1 MRRPDAAAA
10 RAVSRRAP
18 FGGAG
23 LRRSAPCTGGARR
36 RRAAGVLLGA
46 ALFAGMLAAERVTA
60 QTAPAAG
67 VAAEAAAPAA
77 AAGLGAAATEAVG
90 SLPFLDLSL
99 REARTNQELALS
111 LQLLLLLAVLSLAP
125 SMVILTTSFLR
136 LAIVLQFVKRA
147 LSLTEM
153 PPNQVLMGVALF
165 LTAFIM
171 WPTFEA
177 INRDALQPFARGELQ
192 GDELLRRAEA
202 PVREFMFRQ
211 LGNDAD
217 NIRLFMRMRELPK
230 PSTRADVPTY
240 ILIPAF
246 ILHELTV
253 AFKIGILIFIPFVI
267 IDMVVATTLISMGII
282 VLPPVLIS
290 LPFKLVLFVLVDGW
304 DLLVM
309 QLIESFH

>member
-1 MRRPDAAAA
+1 MQRRNG
-10 RAVSRRAP
+10 RWRNSGCV
-18 FGGAG
+18 
-23 LRRSAPCTGGARR
+23 
-36 RRAAGVLLGA
+36 RAALLAATLLA
-46 ALFAGMLAAERVTA
+46 ALLPAAPVTA
-60 QTAPAAG
+60 QTASAADAGIGAAG
-67 VAAEAAAPAA
+67 AEAI
-77 AAGLGAAATEAVG
+77 T
-90 SLPFLDLSL
+90 SLPFLDLTL
-99 REARTNQELALS
+99 REARNNQELALS

-125 SMVILTTSFLR
+125 SIVILMTSFLR

-171 WPTFEA
+171 WPTFEV

-192 GDELLRRAEA
+192 GDELLLRAEA

-217 NIRLFMRMRELPK
+217 NIRLFMRMRDLPK
-230 PSTRADVPTY
+230 PNTRADVPTY
-240 ILIPAF
+240 VLVPAF

-304 DLLVM
+304 DLLAM
-309 QLIESFH
+309 QLIESFR

>member
-1 MRRPDAAAA
+1 MRHPD
-10 RAVSRRAP
+10 V
-18 FGGAG
+18 
-23 LRRSAPCTGGARR
+23 LR
-36 RRAAGVLLGA
+36 RRAAAAAVWA
-46 ALFAGMLAAERVTA
+46 ALLIAAPLAA
-60 QTAPAAG
+60 QTPPPAPAPDAG
-67 VAAEAAAPAA
+67 ASA
-77 AAGLGAAATEAVG
+77 AAGIGAAVAPAVG
-90 SLPFLDLSL
+90 SVPFLDLRL
-99 REARTNQELALS
+99 RDAHTNRELALS

-125 SMVILTTSFLR
+125 SIVILTTSFLR

-147 LSLTEM
+147 LSLTDM

-177 INRDALQPFARGELQ
+177 INRDALQPFSRGELQ
-192 GDELLRRAEA
+192 GQELLQRAEA

-217 NIRLFMRMRELPK
+217 NIRLFMRMRDLPK
-230 PSTRADVPTY
+230 PNTRADVPTY

-253 AFKIGILIFIPFVI
+253 AFKIGVLIFIPFVI
-267 IDMVVATTLISMGII
+267 IDLVVATTLISMGII

-309 QLIESFH
+309 QLIESFR

>member
-1 MRRPDAAAA
+1 MRHG
-10 RAVSRRAP
+10 SI
-18 FGGAG
+18 
-23 LRRSAPCTGGARR
+23 LR
-36 RRAAGVLLGA
+36 RRAAAAAAWCAALLIAAPLAAQTPAAAPDSGTAADAGSGA
-46 ALFAGMLAAERVTA
+46 AV
-60 QTAPAAG
+60 APAAG
-67 VAAEAAAPAA
+67 GV
-77 AAGLGAAATEAVG
+77 
-90 SLPFLDLSL
+90 PFLDLSL
-99 REARTNQELALS
+99 RDAYTNQELALS

-125 SMVILTTSFLR
+125 SIVILTTSFLR

-147 LSLTEM
+147 LSLTDM

-177 INRDALQPFARGELQ
+177 INRDALQPFSRGELQ
-192 GDELLRRAEA
+192 GRELLQRAEA

-217 NIRLFMRMRELPK
+217 NIRLFMRMRDLPK
-230 PSTRADVPTY
+230 PNTRADVPTY

-253 AFKIGILIFIPFVI
+253 AFKIGVLIFIPFVI
-267 IDMVVATTLISMGII
+267 IDMVVAMTLISMGII

-309 QLIESFH
+309 QLIESFR

>member
-1 MRRPDAAAA
+1 MFVRRPDGT
-10 RAVSRRAP
+10 V
-18 FGGAG
+18 
-23 LRRSAPCTGGARR
+23 ARR
-36 RRAAGVLLGA
+36 TRSLLTGA
-46 ALFAGMLAAERVTA
+46 ALLAALL
-60 QTAPAAG
+60 
-67 VAAEAAAPAA
+67 AAAPAA
-77 AAGLGAAATEAVG
+77 AQAAPAAPGLAGASATGIAAGVGAVTG
-90 SLPFLDLSL
+90 IPFLDLTL
-99 REARTNQELALS
+99 RDARSNQELALS

-125 SMVILTTSFLR
+125 SIIILMTAFLR

-147 LSLTEM
+147 LSLTDM

-192 GDELLRRAEA
+192 GNEMLLRAEA
-202 PVREFMFRQ
+202 PVRAFMFRQ

-230 PSTRADVPTY
+230 PRTRADVPTY

>member
-1 MRRPDAAAA
+1 M
-10 RAVSRRAP
+10 
-18 FGGAG
+18 
-23 LRRSAPCTGGARR
+23 
-36 RRAAGVLLGA
+36 
-46 ALFAGMLAAERVTA
+46 
-60 QTAPAAG
+60 
-67 VAAEAAAPAA
+67 
-77 AAGLGAAATEAVG
+77 
-90 SLPFLDLSL
+90 PFLDLSL
-99 REARTNQELALS
+99 RDAYTNQELALS

-125 SMVILTTSFLR
+125 SIVILTTSFLR

-147 LSLTEM
+147 LSLTDM

-177 INRDALQPFARGELQ
+177 INRDALQPFSRGDLQ
-192 GDELLRRAEA
+192 GQELLQRAEA

-217 NIRLFMRMRELPK
+217 NIRLFMRMRDLPK
-230 PSTRADVPTY
+230 PNTRADVPTY

-253 AFKIGILIFIPFVI
+253 AFKIGVLIFIPFVI

-309 QLIESFH
+309 QMIESFR

>member
-1 MRRPDAAAA
+1 MQRPSTAAAP
-10 RAVSRRAP
+10 RAS
-18 FGGAG
+18 G
-23 LRRSAPCTGGARR
+23 L
-36 RRAAGVLLGA
+36 LLGA
-46 ALFAGMLAAERVTA
+46 ALLAALLPAAAVTA
-60 QTAPAAG
+60 QTAPAAN
-67 VAAEAAAPAA
+67 ESAPAA
-77 AAGLGAAATEAVG
+77 GAAGAAGALATAADSIT
-90 SLPFLDLSL
+90 SLPFLDLTL

-125 SMVILTTSFLR
+125 SIVILMTSFLR

-165 LTAFIM
+165 LTVFIM

-177 INRDALQPFARGELQ
+177 INEHALQPFARGELQ
-192 GDELLRRAEA
+192 GDELLRRAEV

-217 NIRLFMRMRELPK
+217 NIRLFMSMRDLPK

-253 AFKIGILIFIPFVI
+253 AFRIGILIFIPFVI

-309 QLIESFH
+309 QLIESFR

>member
-1 MRRPDAAAA
+1 M
-10 RAVSRRAP
+10 
-18 FGGAG
+18 
-23 LRRSAPCTGGARR
+23 
-36 RRAAGVLLGA
+36 
-46 ALFAGMLAAERVTA
+46 
-60 QTAPAAG
+60 
-67 VAAEAAAPAA
+67 
-77 AAGLGAAATEAVG
+77 
-90 SLPFLDLSL
+90 
-99 REARTNQELALS
+99 
-111 LQLLLLLAVLSLAP
+111 LLLLAVLSLAP
-125 SMVILTTSFLR
+125 SIIILMTSFLR

-192 GDELLRRAEA
+192 ADELLLRAEA

-217 NIRLFMRMRELPK
+217 NIRLFMRMRDLPK

-309 QLIESFH
+309 QLIESFR